1 MSGTNNDVEWV
12 ETTEEVVITD
22 DGSPSDN
29 NLAGMIELL
38 VLFIWICGLVTLQTY
53 K

>member
-1 MSGTNNDVEWV
+1 MEWV

-22 DGSPSDN
+22 DGPSSEN
-29 NLAGMIELL
+29 NLAGIKLL
-38 VLFIWICGLVTLQTY
+38 VHLLVWVCGLVNLQTD

>member
-12 ETTEEVVITD
+12 ETTEEVVITH

-29 NLAGMIELL
+29 NLAGMIALL
-38 VLFIWICGLVTLQTY
+38 VLFIWIWGLVTLQTN

>member
-22 DGSPSDN
+22 DGSPPDT
-29 NLAGMIELL
+29 NLAGRIELL
-38 VLFIWICGLVTLQTY
+38 VLFIWIWGLVTLQT
-53 K
+53 